1 MHMKRM
7 VYVAVLA
14 LLVGSVAIPQQ
25 ASALRLSLNAGGG
38 AVEVNLSDNG
48 AGDANGAL
56 DAITFVGSVSN
67 WRINVATGINLGSS
81 TQPHLDLN
89 SVNVSD
95 GGGGTMQLMLTET
108 GFTTPPAFSFLALI
122 GGTASNRV
130 QYQTYWDAG
139 NNAFATTTPLT
150 NSGLLGPGAFS
161 NTSGG
166 LGGGVGPFSVTQVVT
181 ITHLSGNNVSSSFD
195 AEISTVPEPASM
207 LLLGSGLLGL
217 GLWGRKMRK
226 SA

>member
-1 MHMKRM
+1 MKRM
-7 VYVAVLA
+7 VYLAVFA
-14 LLVGSVAIPQQ
+14 LLVGGMVIPQQ

-38 AVEVNLSDNG
+38 AVEVSLTDNG
-48 AGDANGAL
+48 AGDANAAL
-56 DAITFVGSVSN
+56 DVITFIGAVSN
-67 WRINVATGINLGSS
+67 WSVNVSTGVNIGTS

-89 SVNVSD
+89 SINISN
-95 GGGGTMQLMLTET
+95 GGGGTMQIMLTET
-108 GFTTPPAFSFLALI
+108 GFTTPPAFSFLAAI
-122 GGTASNRV
+122 GGTASNRI

-150 NSGLLGPGAFS
+150 NSGLMGPGAFA
-161 NTSGG
+161 NTRGG

>member
-1 MHMKRM
+1 MKRM
-7 VYVAVLA
+7 MCVTMFA
-14 LLVGSVAIPQQ
+14 LLVGSMAVPQP

-38 AVEVNLSDNG
+38 AVEVSLTDNG
-48 AGDANGAL
+48 VGDVNGAS
-56 DAITFVGSVSN
+56 DVITFLGAVNNWSV
-67 WRINVATGINLGSS
+67 NVTTGVNLGTA
-81 TQPHLDLN
+81 TQPHMDLN
-89 SVNVSD
+89 SINISN
-95 GGGGTMQLMLTET
+95 GGGGTMQIMLTET
-108 GFTTPPAFSFLALI
+108 GFTTPPAFSFLGLI
-122 GGTASNRV
+122 GGTAANRV
-130 QYQTYWDAG
+130 QYQTYWDAA

-161 NTSGG
+161 DTRGG

-181 ITHLSGNNVSSSFD
+181 ITHLAGNNVSTSFD
-195 AEISTVPEPASM
+195 AAVSTVPEPASM

>member
-1 MHMKRM
+1 MKRM
-7 VYVAVLA
+7 VYLAVFA
-14 LLVGSVAIPQQ
+14 MLVGSMVVPQQ

-38 AVEVNLSDNG
+38 PVEVSLTDNG
-48 AGDANGAL
+48 AGDANAAL
-56 DAITFVGSVSN
+56 DVITFIGAVSN
-67 WRINVATGINLGSS
+67 WAVNVSTGVNIGTS

-89 SVNVSD
+89 SINISN
-95 GGGGTMQLMLTET
+95 GGGGTMQIRLTET
-108 GFTTPPAFSFLALI
+108 GFTTPPAFSFTAAI
-122 GGTASNRV
+122 GGTAANRV

-150 NSGLLGPGAFS
+150 NSGLLGPGAFA
-161 NTSGG
+161 NTRGG

-181 ITHLSGNNVSSSFD
+181 ITHLAGNNVSSSFD

>member
-1 MHMKRM
+1 MYMKRM
-7 VYVAVLA
+7 VYAAMFVLLA
-14 LLVGSVAIPQQ
+14 GSMVVPQP

-38 AVEVNLSDNG
+38 AVEIDLTDNG

-56 DAITFVGSVSN
+56 DAITFIGSVSN
-67 WRINVATGINLGSS
+67 WRINVATGINIGSS
-81 TQPHLDLN
+81 TQPRLDLN

-108 GFTTPPAFSFLALI
+108 GFTTPPAFSFLAAI

-150 NSGLLGPGAFS
+150 SSGLLGPGAFAD
-161 NTSGG
+161 TRGG

-181 ITHLSGNNVSSSFD
+181 ITHLSGNNVTSWFD

>member
-1 MHMKRM
+1 MYMKRM
-7 VYVAVLA
+7 GYAAMFVLLA
-14 LLVGSVAIPQQ
+14 GSMVVPQP

-38 AVEVNLSDNG
+38 AVEIDLNDNG

-56 DAITFVGSVSN
+56 DAITFIGSVSN
-67 WRINVATGINLGSS
+67 WRINVATGINIGSS
-81 TQPHLDLN
+81 TQPRLDLN

-108 GFTTPPAFSFLALI
+108 GFTTPPAFSFLAAI

-150 NSGLLGPGAFS
+150 SSGLLGPGAFAD
-161 NTSGG
+161 TRGG

-181 ITHLSGNNVSSSFD
+181 ITHLSGNNVTSSFD

>member
-1 MHMKRM
+1 MKRM
-7 VYVAVLA
+7 VYLAVFA
-14 LLVGSVAIPQQ
+14 LLVGGMVIPQQ

-38 AVEVNLSDNG
+38 AVEVSLTDNG
-48 AGDANGAL
+48 AGDANTAL
-56 DAITFVGSVSN
+56 DVITFIGAVSN
-67 WRINVATGINLGSS
+67 WSVNVSTGVNIGTS

-89 SVNVSD
+89 SINISN
-95 GGGGTMQLMLTET
+95 GGGGTMQIMLTET
-108 GFTTPPAFSFLALI
+108 GFTTPPAFSFLAAI
-122 GGTASNRV
+122 GGTAANRV

-150 NSGLLGPGAFS
+150 NSGLMGPGAFA
-161 NTSGG
+161 NTKGG

-217 GLWGRKMRK
+217 GLWGRKVRK

>member
-1 MHMKRM
+1 MKRM
-7 VYVAVLA
+7 VYAAMFVLLA
-14 LLVGSVAIPQQ
+14 GSMVVPQP

-38 AVEVNLSDNG
+38 PVEVSLTDNG
-48 AGDANGAL
+48 SGDANSAL
-56 DAITFVGSVSN
+56 DAITFIGSVSN
-67 WRINVATGINLGSS
+67 WRVNVSTGINIGSS

-108 GFTTPPAFSFLALI
+108 GLSTPPAFPFLAAI

-130 QYQTYWDAG
+130 QYQTYWDAA

-150 NSGLLGPGAFS
+150 SSGSLGPGAFS
-161 NTSGG
+161 NTRGG
-166 LGGGVGPFSVTQVVT
+166 FGGGVGPFSLTQVVT

-195 AEISTVPEPASM
+195 AEVSTVPEPASM